1 MLVLIEKK
9 KHKVQSQNYFH
20 CDSKIHHAQGSK
32 PVSSTIRTRF
42 AEKNAWRVGEKDM
55 KCV

>member
-1 MLVLIEKK
+1 MLVLSEKK
-9 KHKVQSQNYFH
+9 KHKVQSQNYLH

-55 KCV
+55 KRV